1 MRGSP
6 IRSALLAALAIGLA
20 ALPLWKL
27 TGRPAPHPPA
37 AEKKPAVPAADSI
50 ELYITFSHPPKFFEV
65 SHLGKSVWKETLPG
79 SIHGKTIPLDFPK
92 EGIDLRIQAAWP
104 ADTAP
109 TAVRL
114 QVHHGTGGSE
124 ETVWSENDVLDE
136 VLTFR

>member
-6 IRSALLAALAIGLA
+6 IRSALLAALVIGLA

-27 TGRPAPHPPA
+27 TGRPAPPPP
-37 AEKKPAVPAADSI
+37 ETKKKPVKTAQDSI
-50 ELYITFSHPPKFFEV
+50 ELYVTFSHPPQFFEV
-65 SHLGKSVWKETLPG
+65 FHLGKSVWRENLPG

-92 EGIDLRIQAAWP
+92 EGIDLRIKAAWP
-104 ADTAP
+104 ANTAP

-114 QVHHGTGGSE
+114 QVHHGAGGTE

-136 VLTFR
+136 VLTFH

>member
-6 IRSALLAALAIGLA
+6 LRSAFLTALAIGLM

-27 TGRPAPHPPA
+27 TDRPAPPPPM
-37 AEKKPAVPAADSI
+37 EKKKTTAAADSI
-50 ELYITFSHPPKFFEV
+50 ELYITFSHSPKFFEV
-65 SHLGKSVWKETLPG
+65 FHLGKSVWKETYPG
-79 SIHGKTIPLDFPK
+79 SIHGKTIPLEFPK
-92 EGIDLRIQAAWP
+92 EGIDLQIKAVWP
-104 ADTAP
+104 ADTSP

-124 ETVWSENDVLDE
+124 ETVWTENDTMDE